1 MLRRTV
7 VLTLLIAALLPAFTL
22 SAYALE
28 LEDDELV
35 IVHINVGQGAATLIL
50 GPTDAG
56 GGRVS
61 VLIDAGN
68 VTQFGHLD
76 GGRLV
81 AEALNTYGVTRLDYF
96 IATHYHADHI
106 GGLATDGIEGWRYGS
121 CFMFGLDGVPGTTED
136 DDEDGNAN
144 WEADGEP
151 DLGELGLGAFHD
163 DILVDTFVDRGTV
176 VEPTSVTYGKYADV
190 RTTAQVGT
198 VSLSYQQDVDAYGIG
213 LGASGATQATLT
225 CLAANGYV
233 RNRSARVPGVSD
245 EDERNLCFWLSFGN
259 FHYLIGG
266 DATGGGDSTAE
277 IEQAVGH
284 YLATLQT
291 PVTIDVLAV
300 NHHGSRTSS
309 ATAFLADVRP
319 EVAVISVG
327 NDNDEGH
334 PHLVALESLYVEV
347 ETIYQTERGTTADE
361 VPDDIED
368 IRVVVD
374 GDVVITSDGG
384 VGEPVADF
392 SATPTT
398 GPAPLTVTFTD
409 LSTGDPTSWL
419 WDFGDGT
426 PTATAQNPSHE
437 YTSAGTYT
445 VTLTV
450 SNVGGEDTE
459 TKENYITAGVPT
471 TVADFVGEPTSGPA
485 PLTVTFTDL
494 STGDP
499 TSWLWDFGDS
509 GTSAQQHPSHTYADV
524 GTYTV
529 SLTATNIFGSD
540 TEIKTDYVTVRFTD
554 VAEDHWA
561 CEEILACVDA
571 GIVSGHE
578 DGYYHG
584 DWPVTRDQMSVFVS
598 RALADGDENVPDFT
612 GTPTFPDVPEGF
624 WALDYVE
631 YAVSQNVVGGYDDG
645 TYHPEYEVTRDQMA
659 VYVARSLVAP
669 AGEAALAGYVPADPR
684 NFPDVPNTGYGDDG
698 AEPFWAY
705 KHVEYC
711 VENGVVQG
719 YDDGYYHP
727 EYVVTRD
734 QMAVYIA
741 RAFGLAM

>member
-1 MLRRTV
+1 
-7 VLTLLIAALLPAFTL
+7 
-22 SAYALE
+22 
-28 LEDDELV
+28 
-35 IVHINVGQGAATLIL
+35 QGAATLIL

-96 IATHYHADHI
+96 IATHYHSDHI

-163 DILVDTFVDRGTV
+163 DILVDTFVDRGAV

-300 NHHGSRTSS
+300 NHHGSNTSS
-309 ATAFLADVRP
+309 ATAFLTDVRP

-327 NDNDEGH
+327 NKNSDDHPDPDALQRLYDE
-334 PHLVALESLYVEV
+334 EV
-347 ETIYQTERGTTADE
+347 QTIYQTEWGTTADE
-361 VPDDIED
+361 VPDYIED
-368 IRVVVD
+368 IREVLE
-374 GDVVITSDGG
+374 GDVVITSDGESFW
-384 VGEPVADF
+384 VAEEPVADF
-392 SATPTT
+392 SATPTS
-398 GPAPLTVTFTD
+398 GLAPLTVAFTD
-409 LSTGDPTSWL
+409 LSENDPDTWEWNFGHGDPSS
-419 WDFGDGT
+419 DPN
-426 PTATAQNPSHE
+426 PTHVYNDP
-437 YTSAGTYT
+437 GTYT

-459 TKENYITAGVPT
+459 TKENYIT
-471 TVADFVGEPTSGPA
+471 VG
-485 PLTVTFTDL
+485 
-494 STGDP
+494 
-499 TSWLWDFGDS
+499 
-509 GTSAQQHPSHTYADV
+509 
-524 GTYTV
+524 
-529 SLTATNIFGSD
+529 
-540 TEIKTDYVTVRFTD
+540 
-554 VAEDHWA
+554 
-561 CEEILACVDA
+561 
-571 GIVSGHE
+571 
-578 DGYYHG
+578 
-584 DWPVTRDQMSVFVS
+584 
-598 RALADGDENVPDFT
+598 
-612 GTPTFPDVPEGF
+612 
-624 WALDYVE
+624 
-631 YAVSQNVVGGYDDG
+631 
-645 TYHPEYEVTRDQMA
+645 
-659 VYVARSLVAP
+659 
-669 AGEAALAGYVPADPR
+669 
-684 NFPDVPNTGYGDDG
+684 
-698 AEPFWAY
+698 
-705 KHVEYC
+705 
-711 VENGVVQG
+711 
-719 YDDGYYHP
+719 
-727 EYVVTRD
+727 
-734 QMAVYIA
+734 
-741 RAFGLAM
+741 